1 MRQNG
6 MMLDYLEGSA
16 EEDMKKWDAVREK
29 RAAVRGQG
37 CPPGRCPPGRCP
49 PGRCPHGR
57 FPPGRLASVRVA
69 VRAALTSHA
78 HGRLHLV
85 Q

>member
-29 RAAVRGQG
+29 RAAVRREREQ
-37 CPPGRCPPGRCP
+37 RELEQKKMREEEEA
-49 PGRCPHGR
+49 
-57 FPPGRLASVRVA
+57 RLQAVA
-69 VRAALTSHA
+69 AQAEA
-78 HGRLHLV
+78 
-85 Q
+85 